1 MKTIVEFIKNVYEFV
16 YEFIFGL
23 IVEVL
28 AVCGFMTAAGGAIIL
43 IYFPHM
49 VVDERHTHQNVM
61 MMTLLSIAASAVWF
75 ILRAKEKDKK

>member
-1 MKTIVEFIKNVYEFV
+1 MKAAYELFTFFCV
-16 YEFIFGL
+16 SIFGL

-28 AVCGFMTAAGGAIIL
+28 AIVGFMAAAGGAIIL

-49 VVDERHTHQNVM
+49 VVDERQTPQNVM